1 MVITFLPI
9 NKKIEAV
16 TGISLEEA
24 AGKAGIDTGAVCN
37 GKGTCGKCKVL
48 VTKGNNGLF
57 TADELKHLTGAERE
71 QGFRLACCFFPED
84 DTCVIINKPT
94 HERDIY
100 SLGGIKRNP
109 ITVKDDENFGVVM
122 DIGTTTV
129 EAVLYHM
136 GTGESVLSKGLL
148 NPQRIYGGDVVS
160 RITYSLEDQKNTEIL
175 KNILLKACN
184 KLINELA
191 FEYGINVSRIKRAA
205 IAGNTTMTGLFLGR
219 SLRRLSRAPFQM
231 DSYTGVTLTAKEA
244 GVNIEE
250 NGAVFI
256 MPGIG
261 GHVGGDTMGCIVS
274 TGLQKEKKK
283 ILLMDI
289 GTNGE
294 MVLCNKGRL
303 TACSTAAGPAF
314 EGGNISCG
322 MRAEAGAIT
331 SAKMVNGKL
340 ELHYIGEE
348 DGKVSPT
355 GICGSGLIE
364 CIYELYVHQDIDETG
379 RLLGVA
385 GDENLFRIWKRER
398 KEITLTQKDIRE
410 FQLATGAIKAGIAL
424 LLQEAGLQV
433 QELDKIYLAGN
444 FGSKLSVTKAI
455 GVGLLPDVKEELI
468 EYIGNGALA
477 GSKKLLLQEITM
489 EEAEEISRK
498 VYHLELAGKE
508 SFEEEF
514 IKALSFPVI
523 RKTEPSP
530 KLI

>member
-1 MVITFLPI
+1 MVITFLPV
-9 NKKIEAV
+9 NKKIETAS
-16 TGISLEEA
+16 GISVEA
-24 AGKAGIDTGAVCN
+24 VAVKANIETGAVCN
-37 GKGTCGKCKVL
+37 AKGTCGKCKVM
-48 VTKGNNGLF
+48 VTKGNNRLF
-57 TADELKHLTGAERE
+57 TAEELKHLTEEERDR
-71 QGFRLACCFFPED
+71 GFRLACCFIPED
-84 DTCVIINKPT
+84 DTCVIVNKPT
-94 HERDIY
+94 HERETY
-100 SLGGIKRNP
+100 TLSGIKRNL
-109 ITVKDDENFGVVM
+109 ITSKENENYGVVL
-122 DIGTTTV
+122 DIGTTTL
-129 EAVLYHM
+129 EAILYHI
-136 GTGESVLSKGLL
+136 SSRQPVLSKGLL

-160 RITYSLEDQKNTEIL
+160 RITYSLAEEKNTEIL
-175 KNILLKACN
+175 QNILLKACN

-191 FEYGINVSRIKRAA
+191 FQYGINVNTIKRAV

-219 SLRRLSRAPFQM
+219 SLRKLSRAPFQQ
-231 DSYTGVTLTAKEA
+231 DSYNGVTLTAREA
-244 GVNIEE
+244 GMNIGE
-250 NGAVFI
+250 NGSVFI

-261 GHVGGDTMGCIVS
+261 GHVGGDTLGCILS
-274 TGLQKEKKK
+274 TGLNKENKK

-322 MRAEAGAIT
+322 MRAETGAVT

-340 ELHYIGEE
+340 ELHYIEEE
-348 DGKVSPT
+348 DEKVSPT

-364 CIYELYVHQDIDETG
+364 CIYELYKNQYMDETG

-385 GDENLFRIWKRER
+385 GEENLYRIWKRDRE
-398 KEITLTQKDIRE
+398 EILLTQKDIRE

-455 GVGLLPDVKEELI
+455 GVGLLPDVSEENI

-477 GSKKLLLQEITM
+477 GSAKLLLQEITM
-489 EEAEEISRK
+489 EEAEAISRK
-498 VYHLELAGKE
+498 VHHLDLSGKE
-508 SFEEEF
+508 TFEEEF

-523 RKTEPSP
+523 KTEPSP
-530 KLI
+530 KSI